1 MKVASIVKTVSA
13 GTKMRVYRMETGVES
28 DGNQWAC
35 VMYKDNESDLT
46 VKTGYVKMDTHNW
59 HQFYS
64 EKC

>member
-1 MKVASIVKTVSA
+1 
-13 GTKMRVYRMETGVES
+13 METGVES

-35 VMYKDNESDLT
+35 VMYKDNEGDLT
-46 VKTGYVKMDTHNW
+46 VKTGYVQMDTHNW